1 MKRLN
6 VFFAALLCVLMASPA
21 YALNLSQ
28 GKSQGLV
35 GERLD
40 GYIGAVSSASPEV
53 QQLVSEVNRARKA
66 EYLKIASQNGQPI
79 SVVES
84 VKAAFDIYAPMSGK
98 VTKTN
103 GALETQPELVN
114 QDCYGEGW
122 FFELELSDASQWDAL
137 MSAEVYETHIQQEAK

>member
-79 SVVES
+79 SVVE
-84 VKAAFDIYAPMSGK
+84 KLAAKKLIERADPGTYYMNAGGTWEK
-98 VTKTN
+98 K
-103 GALETQPELVN
+103 
-114 QDCYGEGW
+114 
-122 FFELELSDASQWDAL
+122 
-137 MSAEVYETHIQQEAK
+137 